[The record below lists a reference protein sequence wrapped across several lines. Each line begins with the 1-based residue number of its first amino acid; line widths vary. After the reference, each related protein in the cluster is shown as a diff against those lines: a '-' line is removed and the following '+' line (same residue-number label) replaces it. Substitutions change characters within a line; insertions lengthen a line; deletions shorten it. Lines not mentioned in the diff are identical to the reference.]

1 MSSPDL
7 LCKRRF
13 FTGVKP
19 IANGRPPGTHFT
31 TLRTG
36 WFLKEQIMADKSGST
51 ANKAHES
58 GKVGSDR
65 AADREIGGKGDF
77 GIPAAQATAP
87 QPIGGRDKG
96 PEQGTGYTR
105 SGASGVRESGVGY
118 PPGGAGSGSGGD
130 LDPDFIGLDG
140 KGGLSASPAS
150 GRTTGPDITDGRDAF
165 ASGGPSRG
173 ENQLPAG
180 THGAPSQVVRG
191 STVDRSGG
199 DASTTG
205 AGMDSDSTES
215 AASLSDRDVPDN
227 AAAGEISSD
236 EAGG

>member
-1 MSSPDL
+1 
-7 LCKRRF
+7 
-13 FTGVKP
+13 
-19 IANGRPPGTHFT
+19 
-31 TLRTG
+31 
-36 WFLKEQIMADKSGST
+36 MAE
-51 ANKAHES
+51 NKAGTSRQSKE
-58 GKVGSDR
+58 GAKVGSDR

-77 GIPAAQATAP
+77 GIPAAQANAP

-96 PEQGTGYTR
+96 PEQGTGYMR
-105 SGASGVRESGVGY
+105 SGASGVRESGVGHA
-118 PPGGAGSGSGGD
+118 PGRAGTGSGGD

-173 ENQLPAG
+173 ENELPAG
-180 THGAPSQVVRG
+180 THGAPSEVVRG

-205 AGMDSDSTES
+205 AGMGSDSTES
-215 AASLSDRDVPDN
+215 AASFSDRDVPDN
-227 AAAGEISSD
+227 AAAGEISGD